1 MSTSL
6 YNKIKVTLEF
16 SGRSV
21 TSEIPPYKTIK
32 YLKEL
37 TKTLFYP
44 IQGEVNLI
52 YQNKDITKYGQ
63 FSLGEYFKN
72 KNQIFIKIVKQ
83 NKIIKEINRENDNNK
98 YISIELEKNSEFLCP
113 CKNDLINNYCRNCKL
128 FICNYCRN
136 NKIHKYHRTIQIE
149 TNNLVESTK
158 LYAITLQSEI
168 LSNIRSSQ
176 DYYKKF
182 QNNNFIDAFSRQEI
196 IKRKYENVYEIY
208 QNILNEL
215 KIYENNESDI
225 SDYINKAKKENQEIE
240 GILTEIHIKYNYNN
254 SNKTKRM
261 TQNEFNNYFYILG
274 EKEDKLE
281 NMSSKIYAIRIN
293 YEINEKLNEINEQ
306 IESILDKVLNEK
318 NLLGIDDTTMDI
330 YNIILNKNKEKENLN
345 EININTIINSNEENN
360 NVEEKEEIRE
370 IEQPIKIEPKKK
382 EKKERENKQKIKKL
396 RKVKNK
402 VLLQEAEKNQLVSM
416 GVLNS
421 KSKPEII
428 LVENSKEENLDSNL
442 TQNMENFIND
452 LPYSYNPT
460 IDKNKK
466 LFDTSDISIIHKN
479 TDNEEY
485 INKKNKNDE
494 DIFLEPEEKDDKSK
508 TNENDNN
515 NIINNED
522 DGSV

>member
-1 MSTSL
+1 
-6 YNKIKVTLEF
+6 
-16 SGRSV
+16 
-21 TSEIPPYKTIK
+21 
-32 YLKEL
+32 
-37 TKTLFYP
+37 
-44 IQGEVNLI
+44 
-52 YQNKDITKYGQ
+52 
-63 FSLGEYFKN
+63 
-72 KNQIFIKIVKQ
+72 
-83 NKIIKEINRENDNNK
+83 
-98 YISIELEKNSEFLCP
+98 
-113 CKNDLINNYCRNCKL
+113 
-128 FICNYCRN
+128 
-136 NKIHKYHRTIQIE
+136 
-149 TNNLVESTK
+149 
-158 LYAITLQSEI
+158 
-168 LSNIRSSQ
+168 
-176 DYYKKF
+176 
-182 QNNNFIDAFSRQEI
+182 
-196 IKRKYENVYEIY
+196 
-208 QNILNEL
+208 
-215 KIYENNESDI
+215 
-225 SDYINKAKKENQEIE
+225 
-240 GILTEIHIKYNYNN
+240 
-254 SNKTKRM
+254 M
-261 TQNEFNNYFYILG
+261 TQNEFNNYFYTLG

-293 YEINEKLNEINEQ
+293 YEINEKLNEINDQ
-306 IESILDKVLNEK
+306 IENILDKVLNEK

-382 EKKERENKQKIKKL
+382 ERENKQKIKKL

-416 GVLNS
+416 GVLNT

-494 DIFLEPEEKDDKSK
+494 DIFLEPEEKDDKIK
-508 TNENDNN
+508 TNENDDN

>member
-1 MSTSL
+1 
-6 YNKIKVTLEF
+6 
-16 SGRSV
+16 
-21 TSEIPPYKTIK
+21 
-32 YLKEL
+32 
-37 TKTLFYP
+37 
-44 IQGEVNLI
+44 
-52 YQNKDITKYGQ
+52 
-63 FSLGEYFKN
+63 
-72 KNQIFIKIVKQ
+72 
-83 NKIIKEINRENDNNK
+83 
-98 YISIELEKNSEFLCP
+98 
-113 CKNDLINNYCRNCKL
+113 
-128 FICNYCRN
+128 
-136 NKIHKYHRTIQIE
+136 
-149 TNNLVESTK
+149 
-158 LYAITLQSEI
+158 
-168 LSNIRSSQ
+168 
-176 DYYKKF
+176 
-182 QNNNFIDAFSRQEI
+182 
-196 IKRKYENVYEIY
+196 
-208 QNILNEL
+208 
-215 KIYENNESDI
+215 
-225 SDYINKAKKENQEIE
+225 
-240 GILTEIHIKYNYNN
+240 
-254 SNKTKRM
+254 M

-293 YEINEKLNEINEQ
+293 YEINEKLNEINDQ

-360 NVEEKEEIRE
+360 NVEEKEDIRE